1 MNYNFLVDSHC
12 HLDLLEQKGF
22 DIDKVIEGAT
32 KNQVEILQTICTSLI
47 PFENIYKYTQKY
59 PNVFA
64 SIGIHP
70 NNVDKEPMVK
80 SAQLIEICKTKP
92 KIIGIGETGLD
103 YYYQDATKET
113 QITSF
118 LEHIDAARNTNLPLI
133 IHSRNADL
141 DMVNILQ
148 SEMKKGKFKALLH
161 CFSSGKELALRA
173 IDLGIYISVPG
184 IVTFKNAIALQ
195 EIIKEVPNEYLL
207 VETDSPY
214 LAPMPYRGKI
224 NQPAYTKNTAEF
236 LASLKNISFSQ
247 ICHITT
253 KNFFDLF
260 DNAKGGYSGHKI

>member
-1 MNYNFLVDSHC
+1 MNYDFLVDSHC

-22 DIDKVIEGAT
+22 NIDEIVENAT
-32 KNQVEILQTICTSLI
+32 KNQVKILQTICTSLVS
-47 PFENIYKYTQKY
+47 FDNVYKYSQKY
-59 PNVFA
+59 ENVFA

-80 SAQLIEICKTKP
+80 AEQLIKELQEKSKL
-92 KIIGIGETGLD
+92 IGIGETGLD
-103 YYYQDATKET
+103 YHYQDSAKET
-113 QITSF
+113 QIDSF
-118 LEHIDAARNTNLPLI
+118 LEHIKAARETNLPLI
-133 IHSRNADL
+133 IHSRDADE
-141 DMVNILQ
+141 DMMNILQ

-161 CFSSGKELALRA
+161 CFSSGKDLALKA

-184 IVTFKNAIALQ
+184 IITFKNANDLQ
-195 EIIKEVPNEYLL
+195 NIIKEIPNAYLL

-214 LAPMPYRGKI
+214 LAPTPYRGKI

-236 LASLKNISFSQ
+236 LANLKGLSFEE

-260 DNAKGGYSGHKI
+260 TNASEI